1 MSAIRRVMDASNF
14 YEPIRRGGAGF
25 MVNFDLKVVSVSGNR
40 RWNGVWKREYETDLN
55 GVSFRSNVEH
65 PIDVCKDEEDRY
77 SPDYIKRVLRL
88 SELKACTN

>member
-1 MSAIRRVMDASNF
+1 MSAIRRVMDSSNF

-25 MVNFDLKVVSVSGNR
+25 MVNFDIKVVGVSGNR
-40 RWNGVWKREYETDLN
+40 MLTGVWKREYETDLN

-65 PIDVCKDEEDRY
+65 PIDVCNGEEDRY

-88 SELKACTN
+88 SELKACTS